1 MVRLI
6 KRYGGGSRKLYD
18 TEESRYV
25 SLDEIAA
32 WVQAGQQLR
41 VVDSA
46 TNEDVTAQT
55 LAQVIYEA
63 HKAGTATLSVEF
75 LHEAIRKGG
84 RALSEQVDR
93 LQQNVQHLVQES
105 VAKFP
110 KPRLARVEVTA
121 LRTSLAAL
129 ERSIA
134 DLEAVAGDRAGNG
147 GRRGANARPKKAKTR
162 RTPTRRG
169 NAA

>member
-1 MVRLI
+1 MVRLV

-46 TNEDVTAQT
+46 SGEDVTAQT

-75 LHEAIRKGG
+75 LHDAIRKGG

-105 VAKFP
+105 VAKLP
-110 KPRLARVEVTA
+110 RPRLAGVEATA

-134 DLEAVAGDRAGNG
+134 DLEAVAGGRAGNG
-147 GRRGANARPKKAKTR
+147 GRRGAKPRAGKTKARKTS
-162 RTPTRRG
+162 TRRG
-169 NAA
+169 SAA

>member
-1 MVRLI
+1 MVRLV

-46 TNEDVTAQT
+46 TGEDVTAQT

-63 HKAGTATLSVEF
+63 HKAGTATLSAEF

-84 RALSEQVDR
+84 RAISERVDR

-110 KPRLARVEVTA
+110 PARLARGELTA

-129 ERSIA
+129 ERSVA
-134 DLEAVAGDRAGNG
+134 DLEAAAGGRGGNG
-147 GRRGANARPKKAKTR
+147 GRRGKGRAAAKTR
-162 RTPTRRG
+162 TTSTRR
-169 NAA
+169 